1 MEKNQTYEEFLH
13 ALILWGDQ
21 MCKHQT
27 QPKISL
33 FALLQHGRHHCRP
46 GRPAGGAVPGA
57 VVSGLDPG
65 V

>member
-33 FALLQHGRHHCRP
+33 FALLQQ
-46 GRPAGGAVPGA
+46 ATKNVE
-57 VVSGLDPG
+57 LG
-65 V
+65 VFSPFLYLVLSA